1 MKKLMIMLVVSVFL
15 LSLIACVSGC
25 SEENK
30 TDEIDTLLQTKA
42 EDEQP
47 MIKDEQ
53 PITEEND
60 EGRDDVF
67 VSVWPDELPETNFNG
82 EITRRGRPVQ
92 FNYEIEPG
100 YWTSEWLYSSMYLYD
115 FPDPAQFFHRFG
127 YSAVLD
133 INAIHFYYNNVIE
146 EDGSLPVHIDITKE
160 EFASYIEKVKEAGY
174 TDNSRQTETS
184 YYCEKYGVG
193 ITIVLAKDFPWVDED
208 PRLEFFGDSDS
219 IYVQLQLI
227 DPDYVMDLEQ
237 IKAEEY
243 NNWLAK
249 H

>member
-1 MKKLMIMLVVSVFL
+1 MKRLLVL
-15 LSLIACVSGC
+15 LSFIFLICLTCSCSTDTKPSEIENLLSDKKVSETN
-25 SEENK
+25 SN
-30 TDEIDTLLQTKA
+30 TPDVIH
-42 EDEQP
+42 
-47 MIKDEQ
+47 
-53 PITEEND
+53 
-60 EGRDDVF
+60 DDNVF

-219 IYVQLQLI
+219 IYIQLQLI

-243 NNWLAK
+243 QKWLEK
-249 H
+249 Q